1 MSAKP
6 RRRRLAREELRRI
19 IEFCRSV
26 ENKGLNPFLVN
37 VEDLIS
43 VIREYFPSLKNAEE
57 LSLDAEA
64 LNQVASIIRMQ
75 SEWVKRR
82 ATSLY
87 RDPFLIEEK
96 LRSLST
102 GDLAEV
108 FLKAWHPI
116 VELEQITIGSLKS
129 SMKYWRSLAPLSERW
144 REEDLL
150 KAEAGITTREELV
163 KQGILRDETFLSE
176 IERMWMEL
184 KDKATRDGKMD
195 YWDFIG
201 AESYEETLRRAYL
214 ASFLITYG
222 YATLEIQPLEEK
234 IFLKPNDA
242 PVSKTDAQPFSFPIP
257 ISYERW
263 RQWREQREE

>member
-1 MSAKP
+1 MSGKP
-6 RRRRLAREELRRI
+6 GRKLAREELRRI

-43 VIREYFPSLKNAEE
+43 VIREYFPSLKNHEE

-64 LNQVASIIRMQ
+64 LNQVASIIKMQ

-82 ATSLY
+82 ASSLY

-96 LRSLST
+96 LRSLPIR
-102 GDLAEV
+102 DLAEV
-108 FLKAWHPI
+108 FLKTWHPI
-116 VELEQITIGSLKS
+116 VEFEQITIGSLKTA
-129 SMKYWRSLAPLSERW
+129 MNYWQSLAPLSERW
-144 REEDLL
+144 KEEDLL
-150 KAEAGITTREELV
+150 KMETGMTTREELI

-176 IERMWMEL
+176 IEKLWEEL
-184 KDKATRDGKMD
+184 KVAAGEEGKME

-201 AESYEETLRRAYL
+201 AESYGETIQRAYL
-214 ASFLITYG
+214 TSFLVTYG
-222 YATLEIQPLEEK
+222 YASLEIRPLEEK
-234 IFLKPNDA
+234 IFLKPNES

-257 ISYERW
+257 VSYERW
-263 RQWREQREE
+263 RQWQEQREE

>member
-1 MSAKP
+1 MSSKT
-6 RRRRLAREELRRI
+6 RRRLAQEELRRI

-43 VIREYFPSLKNAEE
+43 VIREYFPGLKNPED

-64 LNQVASIIRMQ
+64 LNQVASIIKMQ

-96 LRSLST
+96 LRSLPT
-102 GDLAEV
+102 RDLAEV
-108 FLKAWHPI
+108 FLKTWHPT
-116 VELEQITIGSLKS
+116 VELEQITIGSLKTA
-129 SMKYWRSLAPLSERW
+129 MKYWESLAPLSERW
-144 REEDLL
+144 REEELL
-150 KAEAGITTREELV
+150 KVRAGMTTREELI

-176 IERMWMEL
+176 IEKLWREL
-184 KDKATRDGKMD
+184 KEAVGAEGKID
-195 YWDFIG
+195 YWDFVG
-201 AESYEETLRRAYL
+201 AESYGETLRRAYL
-214 ASFLITYG
+214 TSFLVTYG

-234 IFLKPNDA
+234 IFLKPNET

-257 ISYERW
+257 VNYERW